1 MLNNTYNQTE
11 TNNSSLDLTSAHE
24 TGKMSSLDIAEITGK
39 EHRSVLRDIRNLIEN
54 LQDVGG
60 YNFVQSS
67 YINKQNKNQPMYEL
81 GKKECL
87 LLASGYDVALRAKI
101 INRWEELETKAT
113 QPVLP
118 QTYKEALKQLLAKV
132 EENETLQ
139 QQNTQQQQLLAQQA
153 PKVEYYD
160 KTLQAVTCLTTSQ
173 IAKSLGMTAIQL
185 NKKLKQLGIQFYQSG
200 MWMLTATYAKLG
212 LTNSRTHTYTCEEV
226 TRTAHYT
233 VWTEK
238 GNRFIS
244 ALFSSQWNVKEALK
258 TIK

>member
-1 MLNNTYNQTE
+1 MK
-11 TNNSSLDLTSAHE
+11 NSNLDLTSAHE
-24 TGKMSSLDIAEITGK
+24 TGYMTSLQIAETTGK
-39 EHRSVLRDIRNLIEN
+39 EHSNVIRDIRNLIEKLGD
-54 LQDVGG
+54 LQGFKFEFSFFIRELPNGG
-60 YNFVQSS
+60 S
-67 YINKQNKNQPMYEL
+67 
-81 GKKECL
+81 KKEPYYKLDKKACL
-87 LLASGYDVALRAKI
+87 LLASGYNVVLRAKI
-101 INRWEELETKAT
+101 INRWEELETKAA

-212 LTNSRTHTYTCEEV
+212 LTNSRTHTYTCEEI

-244 ALFSSQWNVKEALK
+244 ALFSSQWNVKEALE